1 MPHST
6 CFAKLT
12 KPVTKVQSSLKR
24 AEHKVHDTLAT
35 QVWKNGMRIG
45 LVAHLFFTKKLS
57 TAYLAYTDLIWVR
70 VLVALLI
77 VYLAYIDI
85 ISSALL
91 GAVFILSVQ
100 ELHSRKS
107 ALALT
112 HMTVPNTAGLS
123 GMLDKQLHLS
133 VAMGQKTSGP
143 GAEDAESIVKAQIGM
158 LDVGPQIFNPLIDD
172 AVQPGTQYIKV
183 NMGQHDSMD
192 MLVNN
197 QPASKTLA
205 ENIKL
210 SNTGFITPK
219 NLVDAQINSAQGAD
233 MVDAP
238 CAVESIAG
246 SYNAQ
251 GLGMPM
257 PLAGDRCQFSAV

>member
-6 CFAKLT
+6 TFTKFT

-24 AEHKVHDTLAT
+24 AEHKIHDTLAT
-35 QVWKNGMRIG
+35 KVWKNAMRVL

-57 TAYLAYTDLIWVR
+57 TTYLAYTDMIWVR

-91 GAVFILSVQ
+91 GATFILSVQ

-107 ALALT
+107 ALTLT
-112 HMTVPNTAGLS
+112 HMTGLNTPS
-123 GMLDKQLHLS
+123 YSLDKQLHLS

-143 GAEDAESIVKAQIGM
+143 GSEDADSIVQAQIGM
-158 LDVGPQIFNPLIDD
+158 LDVGPQEFNPLIDD

-192 MLVNN
+192 MLVNS

-210 SNTGFITPK
+210 SSTGFITPK

-233 MVDAP
+233 MVDVP

-257 PLAGDRCQFSAV
+257 PLAGDMCQFSAV